1 MGPGRNWNSL
11 LGWPIV
17 TGLGWAHRYPLTLYW
32 RQARVPMGAQQ
43 RQVDLFAGLTVA
55 EVMDTHPLTVM
66 ETLPLRMVAAI
77 MEQFHTHGVAV
88 VTPQGE
94 LSGIITIGDLE
105 RVTTS
110 NPAGLRQPVG
120 QFCTRDPVVAYPDE
134 TMQTALQRMGA
145 RALGRLP
152 VVQRANPRR
161 MVGWLHRA
169 DFIRAY
175 ELACQRQLQPH
186 GDKMQRQLAAAG
198 VVVLEV
204 TVEAGSPV
212 AGCAI
217 ADLPWPAECLVAGLH
232 RAGETIIPRGAV
244 VLQGD
249 DRLTVVV
256 ALEDEARLRSL
267 VEQCRGE
274 A

>member
-1 MGPGRNWNSL
+1 M
-11 LGWPIV
+11 
-17 TGLGWAHRYPLTLYW
+17 
-32 RQARVPMGAQQ
+32 PMETRL

-55 EVMDTHPLTVM
+55 EVMDTHPLTVT

-94 LSGIITIGDLE
+94 LCGIITIGDLE
-105 RVTTS
+105 RVTAS
-110 NPAGLRQPVG
+110 SSAELRQPVG
-120 QFCTRDPVVAYPDE
+120 QFCTREPVVAYPDE

-152 VVQRANPRR
+152 VVERANPRR

-175 ELACQRQLQPH
+175 ELACQRQLH
-186 GDKMQRQLAAAG
+186 LYEDKMHRQLAVAG
-198 VVVLEV
+198 IVILEV
-204 TVEAGSPV
+204 TVAAGSPV

-232 RAGETIIPRGAV
+232 RAGETIIPRGSV
-244 VLQGD
+244 VLQGG

-256 ALEDEARLRSL
+256 ALEDEARLRAL
-267 VEQCRGE
+267 VEQRRGG

>member
-1 MGPGRNWNSL
+1 MTGP
-11 LGWPIV
+11 
-17 TGLGWAHRYPLTLYW
+17 GWAHRYPPTLYW
-32 RQARVPMGAQQ
+32 RQARARKDARR

-55 EVMDTHPLTVM
+55 EVMDTHPLTVT
-66 ETLPLRMVAAI
+66 ETLPLRMVVAI

-94 LSGIITIGDLE
+94 LCGIITIGDLE
-105 RVTTS
+105 RVTAS

-120 QFCTRDPVVAYPDE
+120 QFCTREPVVAYPDE
-134 TMQTALQRMGA
+134 TMQAALQRMGA

-152 VVQRANPRR
+152 VVERANPRR

-175 ELACQRQLQPH
+175 ELALARQSQPH
-186 GDKMQRQLAAAG
+186 EDKMHRQLAAAG

-204 TVEAGSPV
+204 TVAAGSPV
-212 AGCAI
+212 AGRAI
-217 ADLPWPAECLVAGLH
+217 ADQPWPSECLVAGLQ
-232 RAGETIIPRGAV
+232 RAGEAIIPRGPTI
-244 VLQGD
+244 LQAD

-256 ALEDEARLRSL
+256 ALEDEDRLRAL
-267 VEQCRGE
+267 VEQRRGG